1 MCRLV
6 RMHHV
11 HFILGLLDAAS
22 KVLGRATPVRPP
34 AIFQAVPDNA
44 IIEAV
49 GLTKAF
55 GNRRAVD
62 RIDLTLSAGDC
73 LALFGP
79 NGAGKTTL
87 LRLLAGLLKPSAG
100 EARISGQA
108 SHGTGGGRAAVGLIS
123 HRSMLYEALTARENL
138 EFVAR
143 LYGLHAPR
151 AAAERALD
159 GMDVLDHANTLV
171 RTLSR
176 GQQQRVSIARA
187 TVHDP
192 RVVLLDEP
200 YTGLDAAGSAALT
213 GMLSRMRTR
222 GATLVLVT
230 HDVGE
235 GLATATHAAIMRD
248 GRIVRYEVNDA
259 LDPPRYVTAYRQL
272 VANEA

>member
-1 MCRLV
+1 MGYL
-6 RMHHV
+6 
-11 HFILGLLDAAS
+11 
-22 KVLGRATPVRPP
+22 
-34 AIFQAVPDNA
+34 QAVPDNA
-44 IIEAV
+44 IIEAI

-62 RIDLTLSAGDC
+62 RIDLTLFAGDC

-79 NGAGKTTL
+79 NGAGKTTV

-100 EARISGQA
+100 EARISGKA
-108 SHGTGGGRAAVGLIS
+108 SHGDARRRAAVGLIS
-123 HRSMLYEALTARENL
+123 DRSMLYAALTARENL
-138 EFVAR
+138 EFAAR
-143 LYGLHAPR
+143 LYGLHGPR
-151 AAAERALD
+151 AAAERALA
-159 GMDVLDHANTLV
+159 GMDVLDYADTLV

-192 RVVLLDEP
+192 PVVLLDEP

-213 GMLSRMRTR
+213 GMLSRLRTG

-235 GLATATHAAIMRD
+235 GLAAATHAAIMRD

-259 LDPPRYVTAYRQL
+259 LNPPRYATEYRHL
-272 VANEA
+272 VAHEA